1 MPLIADL
8 KTELLDEQTL
18 KYITSTFTEINSL
31 KAKKIRAE
39 FEKNQRFF
47 EEIAQVYR
55 LVKEVAINKG
65 VLPKTILFEGYA
77 ERKEGE
83 KDTLAI
89 AVTSNMRFY
98 GKLNLNVARR
108 FLEETGHAKTK
119 DLMVIGQTGAEYLRA
134 KKGGARIKTFFF
146 KRDFPSRAEMLSLID
161 ATRSYKR
168 IYFYYPRFVTM
179 VRQTVGLLDVTQ
191 TPTEIPPE
199 VGRIEYI
206 FEPELKKILDF
217 FERHVRLL
225 LLSRVML
232 EAELSRTAARLMTMS
247 AANDRADELIGV
259 TASQL
264 SKATKSF
271 TNARLL
277 ETFAGMK
284 SWKKEPK

>member
-31 KAKKIRAE
+31 KAKKIRSE

-47 EEIAQVYR
+47 EEIAQVYL
-55 LVKEVAINKG
+55 LVKEIAINKG
-65 VLPKTILFEGYA
+65 VLPKTILFEGYT

-98 GKLNLNVARR
+98 GKLNLNVARF
-108 FLEETGHAKTK
+108 FLDDTAHTKTK
-119 DLMVIGQTGAEYLRA
+119 DLMVIGQTGAEYLHA
-134 KKGGARIKTFFF
+134 KKSGARIKAYFF
-146 KRDFPSRAEMLSLID
+146 KRDFPTREEMLALID

-225 LLSRVML
+225 LISRVML

-247 AANDRADELIGV
+247 AANDRADELIGI
-259 TASQL
+259 TSSQL

-277 ETFAGMK
+277 ETFAAMK
-284 SWKKEPK
+284 SWKKEG